1 MRGGF
6 RRHNPVPKAERSPG
20 PVTPVSDRFE
30 RWIAPRWIPVQLV
43 VLAAVGAPWVLVALF
58 GLRWGWLSLA
68 MLPVGAYL
76 YFGAAAVKDLVELE
90 DADK

>member
-6 RRHNPVPKAERSPG
+6 RRFDPKPEKKPG

-30 RWIAPRWIPVQLV
+30 RWVAPRWIMVQLA
-43 VLAAVGAPWVLVALF
+43 VLGAVGAPWILVALF

-68 MLPVGAYL
+68 VLPVAVYL
-76 YFGAAAVKDLVELE
+76 YLVAVDFRDEVELA
-90 DADK
+90 DAGE